1 VHKMAVTRS
10 FLKGMGLTD
19 EQVGAIIEEH
29 TNTVNG
35 LKEARDGY
43 KAEAEKL
50 ANAQK
55 ELDALKA
62 NNGEDW
68 KTKYDALKKTF
79 DAYKTEVAT
88 QAQAE
93 KVKAAYTQL
102 LKDANVDPKR
112 IEAILRIT
120 DLSGMKIGE
129 DGKME
134 NAAALTEAIKTE
146 WSAFIQTTGK
156 QGAQVETPPNTH
168 GSATIT
174 KADIYA
180 KDERGRY
187 KMTTADRQRALTEH
201 PELLK

>member
-1 VHKMAVTRS
+1 MAVTRS

-19 EQVGAIIEEH
+19 EQVSAIIEEH

-35 LKEARDGY
+35 LKEARDSY
-43 KAEAEKL
+43 KADAEKL
-50 ANAQK
+50 ATVQR
-55 ELDALKA
+55 ELDTLKA

-68 KTKYDALKKTF
+68 KAKYDELKKTF
-79 DAYKTEVAT
+79 DAYKSEVAS

-120 DLSGMKIGE
+120 DLSEMKVGE
-129 DGKME
+129 DGKLE

-156 QGAQVETPPNTH
+156 QGAQVEPPPDTH
-168 GSATIT
+168 GGAGLT

-180 KDERGRY
+180 KDEKGRY
-187 KMTTADRQRALTEH
+187 KMGTAERQKALAEH